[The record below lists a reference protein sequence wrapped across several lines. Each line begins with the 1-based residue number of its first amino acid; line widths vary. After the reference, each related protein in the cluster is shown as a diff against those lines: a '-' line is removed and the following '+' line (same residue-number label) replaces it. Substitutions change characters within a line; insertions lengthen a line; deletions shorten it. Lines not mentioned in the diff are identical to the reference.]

1 MTIGFYQFYLF
12 LLNDYQFV
20 AGFIRFL
27 LDDYRFLSGFFFSVL
42 VWILLNFVLIFI
54 LPFIQFWYF
63 HLQSNFY
70 ILFFT
75 LDINYQQF

>member
-1 MTIGFYQFYLF
+1 LPNDIGFHQFNLF
-12 LLNDYQFV
+12 LLSDDQFL

-27 LDDYRFLSGFFFSVL
+27 PNGQQFLSGFFFSVF

-54 LPFIQFWYF
+54 LPFIQFFYF
-63 HLQSNFY
+63 QLQSNFY

-75 LDINYQQF
+75 FDIYY